1 MLLDDEVGGDD
12 AHTAGDLNLHLGEH
26 ATALG
31 VCALSCGNLM
41 VDYQGLELGVVDGR
55 LPAAL
60 AGLFGKSFFDVGL
73 NSVRLGCSLDLVEQ
87 RELLR
92 DYLLGR
98 RAEAVLGG
106 ELYLLDHGVD
116 GGARLS
122 ELHLERGDGFRRLG
136 GEIGH
141 VGCELGVFF
150 GKRVVLRGQR
160 PHLAMSAATWSSADA
175 RMSWALSMRILSYR

>member
-1 MLLDDEVGGDD
+1 
-12 AHTAGDLNLHLGEH
+12 
-26 ATALG
+26 
-31 VCALSCGNLM
+31 M
-41 VDYQGLELGVVDGR
+41 VDYQDLELGVVDGR

-73 NSVRLGCSLDLVEQ
+73 SSVRLGCSLDLVGQ

-116 GGARLS
+116 GGAGLS
-122 ELHLERGDGFRRLG
+122 ELRLERGDGFRRPG

-160 PHLAMSAATWSSADA
+160 PHLCDERGDLAVSGCSHVLGSLHAHI
-175 RMSWALSMRILSYR
+175 IL